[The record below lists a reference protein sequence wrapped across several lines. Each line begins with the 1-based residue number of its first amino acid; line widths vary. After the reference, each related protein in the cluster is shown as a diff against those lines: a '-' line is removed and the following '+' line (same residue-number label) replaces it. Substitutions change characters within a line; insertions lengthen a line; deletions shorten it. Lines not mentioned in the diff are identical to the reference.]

1 MFIQIAPKAKVYVT
15 DQDVQF
21 IRQHTTESFRAK
33 QLSPEDADRAKRL
46 ADKAVFVRK
55 KLDDDTQYALN
66 RKIRFVAN
74 DRKNKSELVKQIEA
88 YGLKNKLQDLAR
100 KEEARRP
107 FRHLPKQF
115 SKGILIGNIAIVPK
129 KHTGTRY
136 VYVLA
141 DMMEAKILHEDINL
155 KQTAILVAHYL
166 ADDKNIP
173 NNILELDTKHASQ
186 LFDIQNAKRMIREA
200 QKEKDE
206 LMEDVYWDRLDV
218 ANRLADDCKT
228 KIQHIFND
236 TFGA

>member
-1 MFIQIAPKAKVYVT
+1 MT
-15 DQDVQF
+15 G
-21 IRQHTTESFRAK
+21 
-33 QLSPEDADRAKRL
+33 
-46 ADKAVFVRK
+46 
-55 KLDDDTQYALN
+55 
-66 RKIRFVAN
+66 
-74 DRKNKSELVKQIEA
+74 KNKSELVKQIEA
-88 YGLKNKLQDLAR
+88 YGLKNKLEDLAR

-136 VYVLA
+136 VYVIA
-141 DMMEAKILHEDINL
+141 DMMEAKVLHEDINL

-166 ADDKNIP
+166 ADGKNVP
-173 NNILELDTKHASQ
+173 NNIIELDTKHASQ

-218 ANRLADDCKT
+218 ANRLADECKG

-236 TFGA
+236 TFGG

>member
-1 MFIQIAPKAKVYVT
+1 MT
-15 DQDVQF
+15 G
-21 IRQHTTESFRAK
+21 
-33 QLSPEDADRAKRL
+33 
-46 ADKAVFVRK
+46 
-55 KLDDDTQYALN
+55 
-66 RKIRFVAN
+66 
-74 DRKNKSELVKQIEA
+74 KNKSELVKQIEA

-136 VYVLA
+136 VYVIA
-141 DMMEAKILHEDINL
+141 DMMEAQVLHEDINL

-218 ANRLADDCKT
+218 ANRLADECKG

>member
-1 MFIQIAPKAKVYVT
+1 MT
-15 DQDVQF
+15 G
-21 IRQHTTESFRAK
+21 
-33 QLSPEDADRAKRL
+33 
-46 ADKAVFVRK
+46 
-55 KLDDDTQYALN
+55 
-66 RKIRFVAN
+66 
-74 DRKNKSELVKQIEA
+74 KNKSELVKQIEA

-166 ADDKNIP
+166 ADSKSIP

-218 ANRLADDCKT
+218 ANRLADDCKS